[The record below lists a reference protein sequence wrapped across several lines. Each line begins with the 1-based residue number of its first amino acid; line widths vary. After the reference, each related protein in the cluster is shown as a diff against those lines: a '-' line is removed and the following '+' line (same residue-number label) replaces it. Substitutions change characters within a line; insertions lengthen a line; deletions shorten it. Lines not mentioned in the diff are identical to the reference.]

1 VRVNSDNQT
10 LILAGEA
17 IPRRGLASLSA
28 NAHALNHGAPPLTI
42 VATPADDTKLLARGD
57 FAGSF
62 SAANVE
68 STSPL
73 KTLTAYQHS
82 LLRSSPLASRG
93 SSFNAANE
101 YARTQDLSNPGMRTA
116 IIDTYA

>member
-1 VRVNSDNQT
+1 VNFDNQT

-17 IPRRGLASLSA
+17 IPRRG
-28 NAHALNHGAPPLTI
+28 
-42 VATPADDTKLLARGD
+42 D
-57 FAGSF
+57 FTGNF
-62 SAANVE
+62 SAVAVE

-73 KTLTAYQHS
+73 KTLTAHQHS
-82 LLRSSPLASRG
+82 LLRSSPLSSRG

-101 YARTQDLSNPGMRTA
+101 YARTQDLSSHGVRTA

>member
-1 VRVNSDNQT
+1 MRVNSDNQT

-17 IPRRGLASLSA
+17 IPRRDLAGLS
-28 NAHALNHGAPPLTI
+28 
-42 VATPADDTKLLARGD
+42 
-57 FAGSF
+57 
-62 SAANVE
+62 VE

-82 LLRSSPLASRG
+82 LLRSSPLSSRG

-101 YARTQDLSNPGMRTA
+101 YARTQDLSSHGMRTA

>member
-17 IPRRGLASLSA
+17 IPRRDLASLSA
-28 NAHALNHGAPPLTI
+28 NAHGLNHSGPPLTI

-57 FAGSF
+57 FAGNF
-62 SAANVE
+62 SAAAG

-82 LLRSSPLASRG
+82 LLRSSPLSSRG

-101 YARTQDLSNPGMRTA
+101 YARTQDLSNHGMRTA

>member
-17 IPRRGLASLSA
+17 IPRRDIASSSA
-28 NAHALNHGAPPLTI
+28 NARGLNQGVRPLTI
-42 VATPADDTKLLARGD
+42 VATPADDTKLLARGE
-57 FAGSF
+57 FASTIGPAAE
-62 SAANVE
+62 SA
-68 STSPL
+68 SPL

-82 LLRSSPLASRG
+82 LLRSSPLSSRG
-93 SSFNAANE
+93 ASFNAANQ
-101 YARTQDLSNPGMRTA
+101 YARTQDLSNPGVRSA

>member
-17 IPRRGLASLSA
+17 VPRRDLEGLSA
-28 NAHALNHGAPPLTI
+28 NAHGLHHGVRPLTI
-42 VATPADDTKLLARGD
+42 VATPADDTKLLARGE
-57 FAGSF
+57 FAGTIGPATG
-62 SAANVE
+62 SASV
-68 STSPL
+68 L

-82 LLRSSPLASRG
+82 LLSSSPLSSRG

-101 YARTQDLSNPGMRTA
+101 YARTQDLSSLGMRAA

>member
-1 VRVNSDNQT
+1 MRVNSDNQT

-17 IPRRGLASLSA
+17 IPRRDLASLSA
-28 NAHALNHGAPPLTI
+28 NAHGPNHGVRPLTI

-57 FAGSF
+57 FAGNF
-62 SAANVE
+62 GAAAESA
-68 STSPL
+68 SPL

-82 LLRSSPLASRG
+82 LLSSSPLSSRG
-93 SSFNAANE
+93 SSFEAANE
-101 YARTQDLSNPGMRTA
+101 YARTQDLSNQGVRTA